1 MQWKGQYI
9 MTNMAKE
16 ELVENFAELLEQ
28 SFAKGKLYQGN
39 VVKGRAVRLENEFI
53 IVDVGLK
60 SEGRISRKEFAL
72 DGSGEPKI
80 GDEIEVYVERMEDKN
95 GEIVLSRERALRE
108 SLWIELEKVHQKN
121 EQVIGQITQRVKG
134 GFTVNVK
141 GIVAFLP
148 GSQLDIRPIRDLD
161 HLMNIDQP
169 FIIVKMDRPRGNIV
183 VSRRAILEQS
193 ANSGQR
199 AELLESLEEGHKVTG
214 VVKNIT
220 DYGAFI
226 DLGGIDGLLHVTDL
240 SWRRVDHPSDILTIG
255 SKIEAVVTR
264 YNKETGRVSLGLK
277 QLQNDPWSGVAE
289 NFKVGEK
296 VKGKVTNIADFGAF
310 VEIAQGLEGLIYYT
324 ELTWTKKNV
333 HPSKVLNIG
342 DEVETLIL
350 DIDSEKRRISL
361 GLKQCSDNPWEIFA
375 KNHPIGT
382 EIVGVVRSITEFGLF
397 VGVGETIDGMV
408 HKDDISWEKA
418 SDEAIAEFKKGDTV
432 KAVIREVDVE
442 RGRVSLSIKH
452 LEKDP
457 FESTTRELKKGA
469 VVTCTVTALQ
479 EAGIDVVTAG
489 GTQGFIRK
497 ADLSRE
503 RAEQRVDRFAEG
515 ENVDAIVLNVD
526 KSSRKIILSIKAREI
541 EEEKKAIAEYGGTG
555 SGASLGDILG
565 AAMRDADLDIKGKK

>member
-1 MQWKGQYI
+1 

-16 ELVENFAELLEQ
+16 EHIENFAELLEQ
-28 SFAKGKLYQGN
+28 SFAKGKLSQGS
-39 VVKGRAVRLENEFI
+39 VIRGRVVRLENEFA

-60 SEGRISRKEFAL
+60 SEGRVSRREFTM
-72 DGSGEPKI
+72 DGSADPRI
-80 GDEIEVYVERMEDKN
+80 GDEIDVYVERMEDKN

-108 SLWIELEKVHQKN
+108 ALWVELEKSHQKN

-134 GFTVNVK
+134 GFTVSVK

-148 GSQLDIRPIRDLD
+148 GSQLDIRPIRDID
-161 HLMNIDQP
+161 HLMYIDQP

-193 ANSGQR
+193 ANHGQR
-199 AELLESLEEGHKVTG
+199 AELLETLEEGHKVTG
-214 VVKNIT
+214 IVKNIT

-277 QLQNDPWSGVAE
+277 QLQNDPWQGVADS
-289 NFKVGEK
+289 FKVGEK
-296 VKGKVTNIADFGAF
+296 VKGKVANIADFGAF
-310 VEIAQGLEGLIYYT
+310 VEIAPGLEGLIYYT

-333 HPSKVLNIG
+333 HPSKILSVG

-350 DIDSEKRRISL
+350 DIDTEKRRISL

-382 EIVGVVRSITEFGLF
+382 EIEGTVRSITEFGLF
-397 VGVGETIDGMV
+397 VGVGDTIDGMV
-408 HKDDISWEKA
+408 HKDDISWEKTG
-418 SDEAIAEFKKGDTV
+418 DEAIAEFKKGDSV

-442 RGRVSLSIKH
+442 RGRVSLSMKH

-457 FESTTRELKKGA
+457 FESTAREVKKGA
-469 VVTCTVTALQ
+469 VVTCTVTTLQ
-479 EAGIDVVTAG
+479 EGGIDVVTPSGA
-489 GTQGFIRK
+489 QGFIRK
-497 ADLSRE
+497 TDLSRD
-503 RAEQRVDRFAEG
+503 RGEQRVDRFAEG
-515 ENVDAIVLNVD
+515 EKVDAIVLNVD
-526 KSSRKIILSIKAREI
+526 KNSRKVILSIKAREL

-565 AAMRDADLDIKGKK
+565 AAMRDADLDVKGKK

>member
-1 MQWKGQYI
+1 

-39 VVKGRAVRLENEFI
+39 VVKGRVVRLENEFI

-60 SEGRISRKEFAL
+60 SEGRISRREFAL

-289 NFKVGEK
+289 NFKVSEK
-296 VKGKVTNIADFGAF
+296 VNGKVTNIADFGAF

-382 EIVGVVRSITEFGLF
+382 EIEGVVRSITEFGLF

-497 ADLSRE
+497 ADLSRD

>member
-1 MQWKGQYI
+1 

-16 ELVENFAELLEQ
+16 EHIENFAELLEQ
-28 SFAKGKLYQGN
+28 SFAKGNLSQGS
-39 VVKGRAVRLENEFI
+39 VIRGRVVRLENEFA

-60 SEGRISRKEFAL
+60 SEGRITRREFTM
-72 DGSGEPKI
+72 DGSAEPRI
-80 GDEIEVYVERMEDKN
+80 GDEVDVYVERMEDKN

-108 SLWIELEKVHQKN
+108 ALWIELEKSHQKN

-134 GFTVNVK
+134 GFTVSVK

-161 HLMNIDQP
+161 HLMYIDQP

-183 VSRRAILEQS
+183 VSRRAILEQT
-193 ANSGQR
+193 ANHGQR
-199 AELLESLEEGHKVTG
+199 AEFLESLEEGHKVTG
-214 VVKNIT
+214 IVKNIT

-277 QLQNDPWSGVAE
+277 QLQNDPWHGVAE

-310 VEIAQGLEGLIYYT
+310 VEIAAGLEGLIYYT

-333 HPSKVLNIG
+333 HPSKILSVG
-342 DEVETLIL
+342 DEVETLVL
-350 DIDSEKRRISL
+350 DIDTEKRRISL

-382 EIVGVVRSITEFGLF
+382 EIEGTVRSITEFGLF
-397 VGVGETIDGMV
+397 VGVGDTIDGMV
-408 HKDDISWEKA
+408 HKDDISWGKTG
-418 SDEAIAEFKKGDTV
+418 DEAIAEFKKGDSV

-442 RGRVSLSIKH
+442 RGRVSLSMKH

-457 FESTTRELKKGA
+457 FESTAREVKKGA
-469 VVTCTVTALQ
+469 VVTCTVTTLQ
-479 EAGIDVVTAG
+479 ESGIDVLTSTGA
-489 GTQGFIRK
+489 QGFIRK
-497 ADLSRE
+497 ADLSRD

-515 ENVDAIVLNVD
+515 EKVDAIVLNVD
-526 KSSRKIILSIKAREI
+526 KNSRKVILSIKAREL

-565 AAMRDADLDIKGKK
+565 AAMRDADLDVKGDRKSVV

>member
-1 MQWKGQYI
+1 MEGTTNI
-9 MTNMAKE
+9 MTNIAKE
-16 ELVENFAELLEQ
+16 EHNESFAELLEQ
-28 SFAKGKLYQGN
+28 SFAKGKLSQGS
-39 VVKGRAVRLENEFI
+39 VITGRVVRLENEFA

-60 SEGRISRKEFAL
+60 SEGRVSRREFTM
-72 DGSGEPKI
+72 DGSADPRI
-80 GDEIEVYVERMEDKN
+80 GDEIDVYVERMEDKN

-108 SLWIELEKVHQKN
+108 ALWIELEKSHQKN
-121 EQVIGQITQRVKG
+121 EQVVGQITQRVKG
-134 GFTVNVK
+134 GFTVSVK

-148 GSQLDIRPIRDLD
+148 GSQLDIRPIRDID
-161 HLMNIDQP
+161 HLMYIDQP

-193 ANSGQR
+193 AGHGQR
-199 AELLESLEEGHKVTG
+199 AELLETLEEGHKVTG
-214 VVKNIT
+214 IVKNIT

-277 QLQNDPWSGVAE
+277 QLQNDPWHGVADS
-289 NFKVGEK
+289 FKVGEK

-310 VEIAQGLEGLIYYT
+310 VEIASGLEGLIYYT

-333 HPSKVLNIG
+333 HPSKILNVG
-342 DEVETLIL
+342 DEVETLVL
-350 DIDSEKRRISL
+350 DIDTEKRRISL
-361 GLKQCSDNPWEIFA
+361 GLKQCSDNPWEMFA

-382 EIVGVVRSITEFGLF
+382 EIEGAVRSITEFGLF
-397 VGVGETIDGMV
+397 VGVGDTIDGMV
-408 HKDDISWEKA
+408 HKDDISWEK
-418 SDEAIAEFKKGDTV
+418 SGDDAIAEFKKGDSV

-442 RGRVSLSIKH
+442 RGRVSLSMKH

-457 FESTTRELKKGA
+457 FESTAREVKKGA
-469 VVTCTVTALQ
+469 IVTCTVTALQ
-479 EAGIDVVTAG
+479 EGGIDVVTATG
-489 GTQGFIRK
+489 AQGFIRK
-497 ADLSRE
+497 ADLSRD

-515 ENVDAIVLNVD
+515 EKVDAIVLNVD
-526 KSSRKIILSIKAREI
+526 KNSRKVILSIKAREL

-565 AAMRDADLDIKGKK
+565 AAMREADLDVKGKK

>member
-60 SEGRISRKEFAL
+60 SEGRISRREFAL

-161 HLMNIDQP
+161 HLMYIDQP

-382 EIVGVVRSITEFGLF
+382 EIEGVVRSITEFGLF

-418 SDEAIAEFKKGDTV
+418 SDEAIAEFKKGDSV

-497 ADLSRE
+497 ADLSRD

>member
-1 MQWKGQYI
+1 VEGTI
-9 MTNMAKE
+9 NTMTNIAKE
-16 ELVENFAELLEQ
+16 EHIENFAELLEQ
-28 SFAKGKLYQGN
+28 SFAKGNLSQGS
-39 VVKGRAVRLENEFI
+39 VIRGRVVRLENEFA

-60 SEGRISRKEFAL
+60 SEGRVTRREFTM
-72 DGSGEPKI
+72 DGSAEPRI
-80 GDEIEVYVERMEDKN
+80 GDEVDVYVERMEDKN

-108 SLWIELEKVHQKN
+108 ALWIELEKSHQKN
-121 EQVIGQITQRVKG
+121 EQVVGQITQRVKG
-134 GFTVNVK
+134 GFTVSVK

-148 GSQLDIRPIRDLD
+148 GSQLDIRPIRDID
-161 HLMNIDQP
+161 HLMYIDQP

-183 VSRRAILEQS
+183 VSRRAILEQT
-193 ANSGQR
+193 ANHGQR

-214 VVKNIT
+214 IVKNIT

-277 QLQNDPWSGVAE
+277 QLQNDPWHGVAE

-310 VEIAQGLEGLIYYT
+310 VEIATGLEGLIYYT

-333 HPSKVLNIG
+333 HPSKVLNVG
-342 DEVETLIL
+342 DEVETLVL
-350 DIDSEKRRISL
+350 EIDTEKRRISL

-382 EIVGVVRSITEFGLF
+382 EIEGTVRSITEFGLF
-397 VGVGETIDGMV
+397 VGVGDTIDGMV
-408 HKDDISWEKA
+408 HKDDISWGKTGE
-418 SDEAIAEFKKGDTV
+418 EAIAEFKKGDSV

-442 RGRVSLSIKH
+442 RGRVSLSMKH

-457 FESTTRELKKGA
+457 FESTAREVKKGA
-469 VVTCTVTALQ
+469 VVTCTVTTLQ
-479 EAGIDVVTAG
+479 DGGIDVVTSSGA
-489 GTQGFIRK
+489 QGFIRK
-497 ADLSRE
+497 ADLSRD

-515 ENVDAIVLNVD
+515 EKVDAIVLNVD
-526 KSSRKIILSIKAREI
+526 KNSRKVILSIKAREL

-565 AAMRDADLDIKGKK
+565 AAMRDADLDVKGKR

>member
-1 MQWKGQYI
+1 
-9 MTNMAKE
+9 MTNIAKE
-16 ELVENFAELLEQ
+16 EHIENFAELLEQ
-28 SFAKGKLYQGN
+28 SFAKNNLSQGS
-39 VVKGRAVRLENEFI
+39 VVKGRVVRIENEFA

-60 SEGRISRKEFAL
+60 SEGRISRREFTT
-72 DGSGEPKI
+72 DGSSEPNIGE
-80 GDEIEVYVERMEDKN
+80 EIDVYVERMEDKN

-108 SLWIELEKVHQKN
+108 ALWIELEKSHQNN
-121 EQVIGQITQRVKG
+121 EQVIGRITQRVKG
-134 GFTVNVK
+134 GFTVSVR

-169 FIIVKMDRPRGNIV
+169 FMVVKMDRPRGNIV

-193 ANSGQR
+193 ANNGQR
-199 AELLESLEEGHKVTG
+199 SELLESLEEGHKVTG

-277 QLQNDPWSGVAE
+277 QLENDPWQGVVDK
-289 NFKVGEK
+289 FKVGDK

-310 VEIAQGLEGLIYYT
+310 VEIASGLEGLIYYT

-333 HPSKVLNIG
+333 HPSKILSVG

-350 DIDSEKRRISL
+350 DIDTEKRRISL

-382 EIVGVVRSITEFGLF
+382 QIEGTVRSITEFGLF
-397 VGVGETIDGMV
+397 IGVGETIDGMV
-408 HKDDISWEKA
+408 HKDDISWEK
-418 SDEAIAEFKKGDTV
+418 SGDEAIAEFKKGDTI

-457 FESTTRELKKGA
+457 FESTARELKKGA
-469 VVTCTVTALQ
+469 VVTCTVSALQ
-479 EAGIDVVTAG
+479 EAGIDVITSG
-489 GTQGFIRK
+489 GAQGFIRR
-497 ADLSRE
+497 ADLSRD
-503 RAEQRVDRFAEG
+503 RGEQRVDRFAEG
-515 ENVDAIVLNVD
+515 EKVDAIVLNID
-526 KSSRKIILSIKAREI
+526 KNSRKIILSIKAREL

-565 AAMRDADLDIKGKK
+565 AAIRDADLEKEKSKK

>member
-1 MQWKGQYI
+1 MEGTI
-9 MTNMAKE
+9 NTMTNIAKE
-16 ELVENFAELLEQ
+16 EHIENFAELLEQ
-28 SFAKGKLYQGN
+28 SFAKGNLSQGS
-39 VVKGRAVRLENEFI
+39 VIRGRVVRLENEFA

-60 SEGRISRKEFAL
+60 SEGRVTRREFTM
-72 DGSGEPKI
+72 DGSAEPRI
-80 GDEIEVYVERMEDKN
+80 GDEVDVYVERMEDKN

-108 SLWIELEKVHQKN
+108 ALWIELEKSHQKN
-121 EQVIGQITQRVKG
+121 EQVVGQITQRVKG
-134 GFTVNVK
+134 GFTVSVK

-148 GSQLDIRPIRDLD
+148 GSQLDIRPIRDID
-161 HLMNIDQP
+161 HLMYIDQP

-183 VSRRAILEQS
+183 VSRRAILEQT
-193 ANSGQR
+193 ANHGQR

-214 VVKNIT
+214 IVKNIT

-277 QLQNDPWSGVAE
+277 QLQNDPWHGVAE

-310 VEIAQGLEGLIYYT
+310 VEIATGLEGLIYYT

-333 HPSKVLNIG
+333 HPSKVLNVG
-342 DEVETLIL
+342 DEVETLVL
-350 DIDSEKRRISL
+350 EIDTEKRRISL

-382 EIVGVVRSITEFGLF
+382 EIEGTVRSITEFGLF
-397 VGVGETIDGMV
+397 VGVGDTIDGMV
-408 HKDDISWEKA
+408 HKDDISWGKTGE
-418 SDEAIAEFKKGDTV
+418 EAIAEFKKGDSV

-442 RGRVSLSIKH
+442 RGRVSLSMKH

-457 FESTTRELKKGA
+457 FESTAREVKKGA
-469 VVTCTVTALQ
+469 VVTCTVTTLQ
-479 EAGIDVVTAG
+479 DGGIDVVTSSGA
-489 GTQGFIRK
+489 QGFIRK
-497 ADLSRE
+497 ADLSRD

-515 ENVDAIVLNVD
+515 EKVDAIVLNVD
-526 KSSRKIILSIKAREI
+526 KNSRKVILSIKAREL

-565 AAMRDADLDIKGKK
+565 AAMRDADLDVKGKR

>member
-1 MQWKGQYI
+1 

-28 SFAKGKLYQGN
+28 SFTKGKLYQGN
-39 VVKGRAVRLENEFI
+39 VVKGRVVRLENEFAI
-53 IVDVGLK
+53 IDVGLK
-60 SEGRISRKEFAL
+60 SEGRISRREFIL
-72 DGSGEPKI
+72 DGSGEPRMD
-80 GDEIEVYVERMEDKN
+80 DEIDVYVERMEDKN

-108 SLWIELEKVHQKN
+108 SLWIELEKTHQKN

-134 GFTVNVK
+134 GFTVNVR

-161 HLMNIDQP
+161 HLMNVDQP

-199 AELLESLEEGHKVTG
+199 AELLGSLEEGHKVTG

-277 QLQNDPWSGVAE
+277 QLQNDPWFGVAE

-296 VKGKVTNIADFGAF
+296 IKGKVTNIADFGAF
-310 VEIAQGLEGLIYYT
+310 VEIAPGLEGLIYYT

-342 DEVETLIL
+342 DAVETLIL

-382 EIVGVVRSITEFGLF
+382 EIEGVVRSITEFGLF

-408 HKDDISWEKA
+408 HKDDISWEKQ
-418 SDEAIAEFKKGDTV
+418 SDEAIAGCKKGDTV
-432 KAVIREVDVE
+432 KALIREVDVE

-479 EAGIDVVTAG
+479 EAGVDVVTVSG
-489 GTQGFIRK
+489 VQGFIRK

-503 RAEQRVDRFAEG
+503 RGEQRVDRFAEG
-515 ENVDAIVLNVD
+515 EKVDAIVLNVD

>member
-1 MQWKGQYI
+1 
-9 MTNMAKE
+9 MARE
-16 ELVENFAELLEQ
+16 EHIENFAELLEQ
-28 SFAKGKLYQGN
+28 SFAKGNLSQGS
-39 VVKGRAVRLENEFI
+39 VVKGRVVRLENEFAI
-53 IVDVGLK
+53 IDVGLK
-60 SEGRISRKEFAL
+60 SEGRVSRREFMM
-72 DGSGEPKI
+72 DGSSEPRI
-80 GDEIEVYVERMEDKN
+80 GDEFDVYVERMEDKN

-108 SLWIELEKVHQKN
+108 ALWIELEKSHQKN
-121 EQVIGQITQRVKG
+121 EQVIGRITQRVKG
-134 GFTVNVK
+134 GFTVSVR

-169 FIIVKMDRPRGNIV
+169 FMIVKMDRPRGNIV

-193 ANSGQR
+193 AHGGQR

-255 SKIEAVVTR
+255 AKIEAVVTR

-277 QLQNDPWSGVAE
+277 QLENDPWQGVVDK
-289 NFKVGEK
+289 FKVGEK

-310 VEIAQGLEGLIYYT
+310 VEIAPGLEGLIYYT

-333 HPSKVLNIG
+333 HPSKILNVG
-342 DEVETLIL
+342 DEVETLVL
-350 DIDSEKRRISL
+350 DIDTEKRRISL

-382 EIVGVVRSITEFGLF
+382 EIEGTVRSITEFGLF

-418 SDEAIAEFKKGDTV
+418 GDEAIAEFKKGDTI

-452 LEKDP
+452 LAKDP

-469 VVTCTVTALQ
+469 VVTCTITALQ
-479 EAGIDVVTAG
+479 EGGIDVVTAAG
-489 GTQGFIRK
+489 AQGFIRK
-497 ADLSRE
+497 ADLSRD
-503 RAEQRVDRFAEG
+503 RNDQRVDRFAEG
-515 ENVDAIVLNVD
+515 EKVDAIVLNVD
-526 KSSRKIILSIKAREI
+526 KNSRKIILSIKAREL

-565 AAMRDADLDIKGKK
+565 AAMRDADLDVKGKK

>member
-1 MQWKGQYI
+1 MEGTI
-9 MTNMAKE
+9 NTMTNMAKE
-16 ELVENFAELLEQ
+16 EHIENFAELLEQ
-28 SFAKGKLYQGN
+28 SFAKGNLSQGS
-39 VVKGRAVRLENEFI
+39 VIRGRVVRLENEFA

-60 SEGRISRKEFAL
+60 SEGRVTRREFTM
-72 DGSGEPKI
+72 DGSPDPRI
-80 GDEIEVYVERMEDKN
+80 GDEVDVYVERMEDKN

-108 SLWIELEKVHQKN
+108 ALWIELEKSHQKN
-121 EQVIGQITQRVKG
+121 EQVVGQITQRVKG
-134 GFTVNVK
+134 GFTVSVK

-161 HLMNIDQP
+161 HLMYIDQP

-183 VSRRAILEQS
+183 VSRRAILEQT
-193 ANSGQR
+193 ANHGQR

-214 VVKNIT
+214 IVKNIT

-277 QLQNDPWSGVAE
+277 QLQNDPWHGVAE

-310 VEIAQGLEGLIYYT
+310 VEIAAGLEGLIYYT

-333 HPSKVLNIG
+333 HPSKILNVG
-342 DEVETLIL
+342 DEVETLVL
-350 DIDSEKRRISL
+350 DIDTEKRRISL

-382 EIVGVVRSITEFGLF
+382 EIEGTVRSITEFGLF
-397 VGVGETIDGMV
+397 VGVGDTIDGMV
-408 HKDDISWEKA
+408 HKDDISWGKTG
-418 SDEAIAEFKKGDTV
+418 DEAIAEFKKGDSV

-442 RGRVSLSIKH
+442 RGRVSLSMKH

-457 FESTTRELKKGA
+457 FESTAREVKKGA
-469 VVTCTVTALQ
+469 VVTCTVTTLQ
-479 EAGIDVVTAG
+479 EGGIDVVTSTGA
-489 GTQGFIRK
+489 QGFIRK
-497 ADLSRE
+497 ADLSRD

-515 ENVDAIVLNVD
+515 EKVDAIVLNVD
-526 KSSRKIILSIKAREI
+526 KNSRKVILSIKAREL

-565 AAMRDADLDIKGKK
+565 AAMRDADLDVKGKK

>member
-1 MQWKGQYI
+1 MEGTI
-9 MTNMAKE
+9 NTMTNIAKE
-16 ELVENFAELLEQ
+16 EHIENFAELLEQ
-28 SFAKGKLYQGN
+28 SFAKGNLSQGS
-39 VVKGRAVRLENEFI
+39 VIRGRVVRLENEFA

-60 SEGRISRKEFAL
+60 SEGRVTRREFTM
-72 DGSGEPKI
+72 DGSAEPRI
-80 GDEIEVYVERMEDKN
+80 GDEVDVYVERMEDKN

-108 SLWIELEKVHQKN
+108 ALWIELEKSHQKN
-121 EQVIGQITQRVKG
+121 EQVVGQITQRVKG
-134 GFTVNVK
+134 GFTVSVK

-148 GSQLDIRPIRDLD
+148 GSQLDIRPIRDID
-161 HLMNIDQP
+161 HLMYIDQP

-183 VSRRAILEQS
+183 VSRRAILEQT
-193 ANSGQR
+193 ANHGQR

-214 VVKNIT
+214 IVKNIT

-277 QLQNDPWSGVAE
+277 QLQNDPWHGVAE

-310 VEIAQGLEGLIYYT
+310 VEIATGLEGLIYYT

-333 HPSKVLNIG
+333 HPSKVLNVG
-342 DEVETLIL
+342 DEVETLVL
-350 DIDSEKRRISL
+350 DIDTEKRRISL

-382 EIVGVVRSITEFGLF
+382 EIEGTVRSITEFGLF
-397 VGVGETIDGMV
+397 VGVGDTIDGMV
-408 HKDDISWEKA
+408 HKDDISWGKTGE
-418 SDEAIAEFKKGDTV
+418 EAIAEFKKGDSV

-442 RGRVSLSIKH
+442 RGRVSLSMKH

-457 FESTTRELKKGA
+457 FESTAREVKKGA
-469 VVTCTVTALQ
+469 VVTCTVTTLQ
-479 EAGIDVVTAG
+479 DGGIDVVTSSGA
-489 GTQGFIRK
+489 QGFIRK
-497 ADLSRE
+497 ADLSRD

-515 ENVDAIVLNVD
+515 EKVDAIVLNVD
-526 KSSRKIILSIKAREI
+526 KNSRKVILSIKAREL

-565 AAMRDADLDIKGKK
+565 AAMRDADLDVKGKR

>member
-1 MQWKGQYI
+1 

-16 ELVENFAELLEQ
+16 EHIENFAELLEQ
-28 SFAKGKLYQGN
+28 SFAKGKFAQGS
-39 VVKGRAVRLENEFI
+39 VITGRVVRLENEFA

-60 SEGRISRKEFAL
+60 SEGRVSRREFTM
-72 DGSGEPKI
+72 DGSADPRI
-80 GDEIEVYVERMEDKN
+80 GDEIDVYVERMEDKN

-108 SLWIELEKVHQKN
+108 ALWIELEKSHQKN

-134 GFTVNVK
+134 GFTVSVK

-148 GSQLDIRPIRDLD
+148 GSQLDIRPIRDID
-161 HLMNIDQP
+161 HLMYIDQP

-183 VSRRAILEQS
+183 VSRRAILELS
-193 ANSGQR
+193 ANHGQR
-199 AELLESLEEGHKVTG
+199 AELLETLEEGHKVTG
-214 VVKNIT
+214 IVKNIT

-277 QLQNDPWSGVAE
+277 QLQNDPWHGVAE

-310 VEIAQGLEGLIYYT
+310 VEIASGLEGLIYYT

-333 HPSKVLNIG
+333 HPSKVLNVG
-342 DEVETLIL
+342 DEVETLVL
-350 DIDSEKRRISL
+350 DIDTEKRRISL

-382 EIVGVVRSITEFGLF
+382 EIEGTVRSITEFGLF
-397 VGVGETIDGMV
+397 VGVGDTIDGMV
-408 HKDDISWEKA
+408 HKDDISWEK
-418 SDEAIAEFKKGDTV
+418 SGDEAIAEFKKSDSV

-442 RGRVSLSIKH
+442 RGRVSLSMKH

-457 FESTTRELKKGA
+457 FESTAREVKKGA

-479 EAGIDVVTAG
+479 EGGIDVVTSTGA
-489 GTQGFIRK
+489 QGFIRK
-497 ADLSRE
+497 ADLSRD
-503 RAEQRVDRFAEG
+503 RGEQRVDRFAEG
-515 ENVDAIVLNVD
+515 EKVDAIVLNVD
-526 KSSRKIILSIKAREI
+526 KNSRKVILSIKAREL

-565 AAMRDADLDIKGKK
+565 AAMRDADLDVKGKK

>member
-1 MQWKGQYI
+1 VEGTI
-9 MTNMAKE
+9 NTMTNMAKE
-16 ELVENFAELLEQ
+16 EHIENFAELLEQ
-28 SFAKGKLYQGN
+28 SFAKGNLSQGN
-39 VVKGRAVRLENEFI
+39 VIRGRVVRLENEFA

-60 SEGRISRKEFAL
+60 SEGRVTRREFTM
-72 DGSGEPKI
+72 DGSAEPRI
-80 GDEIEVYVERMEDKN
+80 GDEVDVYVERMEDKN

-108 SLWIELEKVHQKN
+108 ALWIELEKSHQKN
-121 EQVIGQITQRVKG
+121 EQVVGQITQRVKG
-134 GFTVNVK
+134 GFTVSVK

-148 GSQLDIRPIRDLD
+148 GSQLDIRPIRDID
-161 HLMNIDQP
+161 HLMYIDQP

-183 VSRRAILEQS
+183 VSRRAILEQT
-193 ANSGQR
+193 ANHGQR

-214 VVKNIT
+214 IVKNIT

-277 QLQNDPWSGVAE
+277 QLQNDPWHGVAE

-310 VEIAQGLEGLIYYT
+310 VEIAAGLEGLIYYT

-333 HPSKVLNIG
+333 HPSKILNVG
-342 DEVETLIL
+342 DEVETLVL
-350 DIDSEKRRISL
+350 DIDTEKRRISL

-382 EIVGVVRSITEFGLF
+382 EIEGTVRSITEFGLF
-397 VGVGETIDGMV
+397 VGVGDTIDGMV
-408 HKDDISWEKA
+408 HKDDISWGKTG
-418 SDEAIAEFKKGDTV
+418 DEAIAEFKKGDSV

-442 RGRVSLSIKH
+442 RGRVSLSMKH

-457 FESTTRELKKGA
+457 FESTAREVKKGA
-469 VVTCTVTALQ
+469 VVSCTVTTLQ
-479 EAGIDVVTAG
+479 DGGIDVVTSTGA
-489 GTQGFIRK
+489 QGFIRK
-497 ADLSRE
+497 ADLSRD

-515 ENVDAIVLNVD
+515 EKVDAIVLNVD
-526 KSSRKIILSIKAREI
+526 KNSRKVILSIKAREL

-565 AAMRDADLDIKGKK
+565 AAMRDADIDVKGKK

>member
-1 MQWKGQYI
+1 
-9 MTNMAKE
+9 MTNIAKE
-16 ELVENFAELLEQ
+16 EHIESFAELLEQ
-28 SFAKGKLYQGN
+28 SFAKGKLSQGN
-39 VVKGRAVRLENEFI
+39 VITGRVVRLENEFA

-60 SEGRISRKEFAL
+60 SEGRISRREFTM
-72 DGSGEPKI
+72 DGSADPRI
-80 GDEIEVYVERMEDKN
+80 GDEIDVYVERMEDKN

-108 SLWIELEKVHQKN
+108 ALWIELEKSHQKN
-121 EQVIGQITQRVKG
+121 EQVVGQITQRVKG
-134 GFTVNVK
+134 GFTVSVK

-148 GSQLDIRPIRDLD
+148 GSQLDIRPIRDID
-161 HLMNIDQP
+161 HLMYIDQP

-193 ANSGQR
+193 AGHGQR
-199 AELLESLEEGHKVTG
+199 AELLETLEEGHKVTG
-214 VVKNIT
+214 IVKNIT

-277 QLQNDPWSGVAE
+277 QLQNDPWHGVADS
-289 NFKVGEK
+289 FKVGEK

-310 VEIAQGLEGLIYYT
+310 VEIASGLEGLIYYT

-333 HPSKVLNIG
+333 HPSKILNVG
-342 DEVETLIL
+342 DEVETLVL
-350 DIDSEKRRISL
+350 DIDTEKRRISL
-361 GLKQCSDNPWEIFA
+361 GLKQCSDNPWEMFA

-382 EIVGVVRSITEFGLF
+382 EIEGAVRSITEFGLF
-397 VGVGETIDGMV
+397 VGVGDTIDGMV
-408 HKDDISWEKA
+408 HKDDISWEK
-418 SDEAIAEFKKGDTV
+418 SGDDAIAEFKKGDSV

-442 RGRVSLSIKH
+442 RGRVSLSMKH

-457 FESTTRELKKGA
+457 FESTAREVKKGA
-469 VVTCTVTALQ
+469 IVTCTVTALQ
-479 EAGIDVVTAG
+479 EGGIDVVTATG
-489 GTQGFIRK
+489 AQGFIRK
-497 ADLSRE
+497 ADLSRD
-503 RAEQRVDRFAEG
+503 RGEQRVDRFAEG
-515 ENVDAIVLNVD
+515 EKVDAIVLNVD
-526 KSSRKIILSIKAREI
+526 KNSRKVILSIKAREL

-565 AAMRDADLDIKGKK
+565 AAMRDADLDVKGKK

>member
-1 MQWKGQYI
+1 MEGTI
-9 MTNMAKE
+9 NTMTNMAKE
-16 ELVENFAELLEQ
+16 EHIENFAELLEQ
-28 SFAKGKLYQGN
+28 SFAKGNLSQGN
-39 VVKGRAVRLENEFI
+39 VIRGRVVRLENEFA

-60 SEGRISRKEFAL
+60 SEGRVTRREFTM
-72 DGSGEPKI
+72 DGSAEPRI
-80 GDEIEVYVERMEDKN
+80 GDEVDVYVERMEDKN

-108 SLWIELEKVHQKN
+108 ALWIELEKSHQKN
-121 EQVIGQITQRVKG
+121 EQVVGQITQRVKG
-134 GFTVNVK
+134 GFTVSVK

-148 GSQLDIRPIRDLD
+148 GSQLDIRPIRDID
-161 HLMNIDQP
+161 HLMYIDQP

-183 VSRRAILEQS
+183 VSRRAILEQT
-193 ANSGQR
+193 ANHGQR

-214 VVKNIT
+214 IVKNIT

-277 QLQNDPWSGVAE
+277 QLQNDPWHGVAE

-310 VEIAQGLEGLIYYT
+310 VEIAAGLEGLIYYT

-333 HPSKVLNIG
+333 HPSKILNVG
-342 DEVETLIL
+342 DEVETLVL
-350 DIDSEKRRISL
+350 DIDTEKRRISL

-382 EIVGVVRSITEFGLF
+382 EIEGTVRSITEFGLF
-397 VGVGETIDGMV
+397 VGVGDTIDGMV
-408 HKDDISWEKA
+408 HKDDISWGKTG
-418 SDEAIAEFKKGDTV
+418 DEAIAEFKKGDSV

-442 RGRVSLSIKH
+442 RGRVSLSMKH

-457 FESTTRELKKGA
+457 FESTAREVKKGA
-469 VVTCTVTALQ
+469 VVTCTVTTLQ
-479 EAGIDVVTAG
+479 DGGIDVVTSTGA
-489 GTQGFIRK
+489 QGFIRK
-497 ADLSRE
+497 ADLSRD

-515 ENVDAIVLNVD
+515 EKVDAIVLNVD
-526 KSSRKIILSIKAREI
+526 KNSRKVILSIKAREL

-565 AAMRDADLDIKGKK
+565 AAMRDADIDVKGKK

>member
-1 MQWKGQYI
+1 MEGTI
-9 MTNMAKE
+9 NTMTNMAKE
-16 ELVENFAELLEQ
+16 EHIENFAELLEQ
-28 SFAKGKLYQGN
+28 SFAKGNLSQGS
-39 VVKGRAVRLENEFI
+39 VIRGRVVRLENEFA

-60 SEGRISRKEFAL
+60 SEGRITRREFTM
-72 DGSGEPKI
+72 DGSAEPRI
-80 GDEIEVYVERMEDKN
+80 GDEVDVYVERMEDKN

-108 SLWIELEKVHQKN
+108 ALWIELEKSHQKN

-134 GFTVNVK
+134 GFTVSVK

-161 HLMNIDQP
+161 HLMYIDQP

-183 VSRRAILEQS
+183 VSRRAILEQT
-193 ANSGQR
+193 ANHGQR
-199 AELLESLEEGHKVTG
+199 AEFLESLEEGHKVTG
-214 VVKNIT
+214 IVKNIT

-277 QLQNDPWSGVAE
+277 QLQNDPWHGVAE

-310 VEIAQGLEGLIYYT
+310 VEIAAGLEGLIYYT

-333 HPSKVLNIG
+333 HPSKILSVG
-342 DEVETLIL
+342 DEVETLVL
-350 DIDSEKRRISL
+350 DIDTEKRRISL

-382 EIVGVVRSITEFGLF
+382 EIEGTVRSITEFGLF
-397 VGVGETIDGMV
+397 VGVGDTIDGMV
-408 HKDDISWEKA
+408 HKDDISWGKTG
-418 SDEAIAEFKKGDTV
+418 DEAIAEFKKGDSV

-442 RGRVSLSIKH
+442 RGRVSLSMKH

-457 FESTTRELKKGA
+457 FESTAREVKKGA
-469 VVTCTVTALQ
+469 VVTCTVTTLQ
-479 EAGIDVVTAG
+479 ESGIDVLTSTGA
-489 GTQGFIRK
+489 QGFIRK
-497 ADLSRE
+497 ADLSRD

-515 ENVDAIVLNVD
+515 EKVDAIVLNVD
-526 KSSRKIILSIKAREI
+526 KNSRKVILSIKAREL

-565 AAMRDADLDIKGKK
+565 AAMRDADLDVKGKK

>member
-1 MQWKGQYI
+1 MEGTI
-9 MTNMAKE
+9 NTMTNIAKE
-16 ELVENFAELLEQ
+16 EHIENFAELLEQ
-28 SFAKGKLYQGN
+28 SFAKGNLSQGN
-39 VVKGRAVRLENEFI
+39 VIRGRVVRLENEFA

-60 SEGRISRKEFAL
+60 SEGRVTRREFTM
-72 DGSGEPKI
+72 DGSAEPRI
-80 GDEIEVYVERMEDKN
+80 GDEVDVYVERMEDKN

-108 SLWIELEKVHQKN
+108 ALWIELEKSHQKN
-121 EQVIGQITQRVKG
+121 EQVVGQITQRVKG
-134 GFTVNVK
+134 GFTVSVK

-148 GSQLDIRPIRDLD
+148 GSQLDIRPIRDID
-161 HLMNIDQP
+161 HLMYIDQP

-183 VSRRAILEQS
+183 VSRRAILEQT
-193 ANSGQR
+193 ANHGQR

-214 VVKNIT
+214 IVKNIT

-277 QLQNDPWSGVAE
+277 QLQNDPWHGVAE

-310 VEIAQGLEGLIYYT
+310 VEIAAGLEGLIYYT

-333 HPSKVLNIG
+333 HPSKILNVG
-342 DEVETLIL
+342 DEVETLVL
-350 DIDSEKRRISL
+350 DIDTEKRRISL

-382 EIVGVVRSITEFGLF
+382 EIEGTVRSITEFGLF
-397 VGVGETIDGMV
+397 VGVGDTIDGMV
-408 HKDDISWEKA
+408 HKDDISWGKTG
-418 SDEAIAEFKKGDTV
+418 DEAIAEFKKGDSV

-442 RGRVSLSIKH
+442 RGRVSLSMKH

-457 FESTTRELKKGA
+457 FESTAREVKKGA
-469 VVTCTVTALQ
+469 VVTCTVATLQ
-479 EAGIDVVTAG
+479 DGGIDVVTSTGA
-489 GTQGFIRK
+489 QGFIRK
-497 ADLSRE
+497 ADLSRD

-515 ENVDAIVLNVD
+515 EKVDAIVLNVD
-526 KSSRKIILSIKAREI
+526 KNSRKVILSIKAREL

-565 AAMRDADLDIKGKK
+565 AAMRDADIDVKGKK

>member
-1 MQWKGQYI
+1 MEGTI
-9 MTNMAKE
+9 DTMTNMAKE
-16 ELVENFAELLEQ
+16 EHIENFAELLEQ
-28 SFAKGKLYQGN
+28 SFAKGNLSQGS
-39 VVKGRAVRLENEFI
+39 VIRGRVVRLENEFA

-60 SEGRISRKEFAL
+60 SEGRITRREFTM
-72 DGSGEPKI
+72 DGSAEPRI
-80 GDEIEVYVERMEDKN
+80 GDEVDVYVERMEDKN

-108 SLWIELEKVHQKN
+108 ALWIELEKSHQKN

-134 GFTVNVK
+134 GFTVSVK

-161 HLMNIDQP
+161 HLMYIDQP

-183 VSRRAILEQS
+183 VSRRAILEQT
-193 ANSGQR
+193 ANHGQR
-199 AELLESLEEGHKVTG
+199 AEFLESLEEGHKVTG
-214 VVKNIT
+214 IVKNIT

-277 QLQNDPWSGVAE
+277 QLQNDPWHGVAE

-310 VEIAQGLEGLIYYT
+310 VEIAAGLEGLIYYT

-333 HPSKVLNIG
+333 HPSKILSVG
-342 DEVETLIL
+342 DEVETLVL
-350 DIDSEKRRISL
+350 DIDTEKRRISL

-382 EIVGVVRSITEFGLF
+382 EIEGTVRSITEFGLF
-397 VGVGETIDGMV
+397 VGVGDTIDGMV
-408 HKDDISWEKA
+408 HKDDISWGKTG
-418 SDEAIAEFKKGDTV
+418 DEAIAEFKKGDSV

-442 RGRVSLSIKH
+442 RGRVSLSMKH

-457 FESTTRELKKGA
+457 FESTAREVKKGA
-469 VVTCTVTALQ
+469 VVTCTVTTLQ
-479 EAGIDVVTAG
+479 ESGIDVLTSTGA
-489 GTQGFIRK
+489 QGFIRK
-497 ADLSRE
+497 ADLSRD

-515 ENVDAIVLNVD
+515 EKVDAIVLNVD
-526 KSSRKIILSIKAREI
+526 KNSRKVILSIKAREL

-565 AAMRDADLDIKGKK
+565 AAMRDADLDVKGKK

>member
-1 MQWKGQYI
+1 VEGTIFI

-16 ELVENFAELLEQ
+16 EHIDNFAELLEQ
-28 SFAKGKLYQGN
+28 SFANGNLSQGS
-39 VVKGRAVRLENEFI
+39 VVKGRIVRLENEFA

-60 SEGRISRKEFAL
+60 SEGRISRREFMM
-72 DGSGEPKI
+72 DGAGEPRI
-80 GDEIEVYVERMEDKN
+80 GDECDVYVERMEDKN

-108 SLWIELEKVHQKN
+108 ALWIELEKSHQKN
-121 EQVIGQITQRVKG
+121 EQVIGRITQRVKG
-134 GFTVNVK
+134 GFTVSVR

-169 FIIVKMDRPRGNIV
+169 FMIVKMDRPRGNIV

-193 ANSGQR
+193 ANGGQR
-199 AELLESLEEGHKVTG
+199 AELLESLEEGHKVMG

-277 QLQNDPWSGVAE
+277 QLENDPWQGVVDK
-289 NFKVGEK
+289 FKVGEK

-310 VEIAQGLEGLIYYT
+310 VEIAPGLEGLIYYT

-333 HPSKVLNIG
+333 HPSKILNVG
-342 DEVETLIL
+342 DEVETLVL
-350 DIDSEKRRISL
+350 DIDTEKRRISL

-382 EIVGVVRSITEFGLF
+382 EIEGTVRSITEFGLF

-408 HKDDISWEKA
+408 HKDDISWEK
-418 SDEAIAEFKKGDTV
+418 SGDEAIAEFKKGDTI

-442 RGRVSLSIKH
+442 RGRVSLSMKH

-469 VVTCTVTALQ
+469 VVTCTITALQ
-479 EAGIDVVTAG
+479 EAGIDVVTASG
-489 GTQGFIRK
+489 AQGFIRK
-497 ADLSRE
+497 ADLSRD
-503 RAEQRVDRFAEG
+503 RGEQRVDRFAEG
-515 ENVDAIVLNVD
+515 EKIDAIVLNVD
-526 KSSRKIILSIKAREI
+526 KNSRKIILSIKAREL

-565 AAMRDADLDIKGKK
+565 AAMRDADLDAKGKK

>member
-1 MQWKGQYI
+1 
-9 MTNMAKE
+9 MTNPAKE
-16 ELVENFAELLEQ
+16 EHIENFAELLEQ
-28 SFAKGKLYQGN
+28 SFAKGNLSQGS
-39 VVKGRAVRLENEFI
+39 VVKGRIVRIENEFA

-60 SEGRISRKEFAL
+60 SEGRISRREFRL
-72 DGSGEPKI
+72 EGGEEPRLN
-80 GDEIEVYVERMEDKN
+80 DEVDVYVERMEDKN

-108 SLWIELEKVHQKN
+108 ALWIELEKTHQKN
-121 EQVIGQITQRVKG
+121 EQVVGRITQRVKG
-134 GFTVNVK
+134 GFTVSVR
-141 GIVAFLP
+141 GITAFLP

-161 HLMNIDQP
+161 HLMNIEQP
-169 FIIVKMDRPRGNIV
+169 FMIVKMDRPRGNIV

-193 ANSGQR
+193 TNNGQR
-199 AELLESLEEGHKVTG
+199 AELLASLEEGHKVTG
-214 VVKNIT
+214 IVKNIT

-255 SKIEAVVTR
+255 AKIEAVVTR

-277 QLQNDPWSGVAE
+277 QLENDPWQAVAGKL
-289 NFKVGEK
+289 KVGER
-296 VKGKVTNIADFGAF
+296 VKGRVTNIADFGAF
-310 VEIAQGLEGLIYYT
+310 VEIASGLEGLIYYT

-333 HPSKVLNIG
+333 HPSKIVNVG

-375 KNHPIGT
+375 KNHPVGT
-382 EIVGVVRSITEFGLF
+382 EIEDTVRSITEFGLF
-397 VGVGETIDGMV
+397 VGVGDTIDGMV
-408 HKDDISWEKA
+408 HKDDISWEK
-418 SDEAIAEFKKGDTV
+418 SGDQAIAEFKKGDTI

-457 FESTTRELKKGA
+457 FESSVRELKKGA
-469 VVTCTVTALQ
+469 IVTCTVTALQ
-479 EAGIDVVTAG
+479 DAGIDVAI
-489 GTQGFIRK
+489 GTGAQGFIRK
-497 ADLSRE
+497 ADLSRD

-515 ENVDAIVLNVD
+515 EKVDAIILNVD
-526 KSSRKIILSIKAREI
+526 KNSRKIILSIKAREL

-565 AAMRDADLDIKGKK
+565 AAMRDADLTVKSKK

>member
-1 MQWKGQYI
+1 

-16 ELVENFAELLEQ
+16 EHIDNFAELLEQ
-28 SFAKGKLYQGN
+28 SFANGNLSQGS
-39 VVKGRAVRLENEFI
+39 VVKGRIVRLENEFA

-60 SEGRISRKEFAL
+60 SEGRISRREFMM
-72 DGSGEPKI
+72 DGAGEPRI
-80 GDEIEVYVERMEDKN
+80 GDECDVYVERMEDKN

-108 SLWIELEKVHQKN
+108 ALWIELEKSHQKN
-121 EQVIGQITQRVKG
+121 EQVIGRITQRVKG
-134 GFTVNVK
+134 GFTVSVR

-169 FIIVKMDRPRGNIV
+169 FMIVKMDRPRGNIV

-193 ANSGQR
+193 ANGGQR
-199 AELLESLEEGHKVTG
+199 AELLESLEEGHKVMG

-277 QLQNDPWSGVAE
+277 QLENDPWQGVVDK
-289 NFKVGEK
+289 FKVGEK

-310 VEIAQGLEGLIYYT
+310 VEIAPGLEGLIYYT

-333 HPSKVLNIG
+333 HPSKILNVG
-342 DEVETLIL
+342 DEVETLVL
-350 DIDSEKRRISL
+350 DIDTEKRRISL

-382 EIVGVVRSITEFGLF
+382 EIEGTVRSITEFGLF

-408 HKDDISWEKA
+408 HKDDISWEK
-418 SDEAIAEFKKGDTV
+418 SGDEAIAEFKKGDTI

-442 RGRVSLSIKH
+442 RGRVSLSMKH

-469 VVTCTVTALQ
+469 VVTCTITALQ
-479 EAGIDVVTAG
+479 EAGIDVVTASG
-489 GTQGFIRK
+489 AQGFIRK
-497 ADLSRE
+497 ADLSRD
-503 RAEQRVDRFAEG
+503 RGEQRVDRFAEG
-515 ENVDAIVLNVD
+515 EKIDAIVLNVD
-526 KSSRKIILSIKAREI
+526 KNSRKIILSIKAREL

-565 AAMRDADLDIKGKK
+565 AAMRDADLDAKGKK

>member
-1 MQWKGQYI
+1 MEGTI
-9 MTNMAKE
+9 NTMTNMAKE
-16 ELVENFAELLEQ
+16 EHIENFAELLEQ
-28 SFAKGKLYQGN
+28 SFAKGNLSQGS
-39 VVKGRAVRLENEFI
+39 VIRGRVVRLENEFA

-60 SEGRISRKEFAL
+60 SEGRVTRREFTM
-72 DGSGEPKI
+72 DGSAEPRV
-80 GDEIEVYVERMEDKN
+80 GDEVDVYVERMEDKN

-108 SLWIELEKVHQKN
+108 ALWIELEKSHQKN

-134 GFTVNVK
+134 GFTVSVK

-161 HLMNIDQP
+161 HLMYIDQP

-183 VSRRAILEQS
+183 VSRRAILEQT
-193 ANSGQR
+193 ANHGQR

-214 VVKNIT
+214 IVKNIT

-277 QLQNDPWSGVAE
+277 QLQNDPWHGVAE

-310 VEIAQGLEGLIYYT
+310 VEIASGLEGLIYYT

-333 HPSKVLNIG
+333 HPSKILNVG
-342 DEVETLIL
+342 DEVETLVL
-350 DIDSEKRRISL
+350 DIDTEKRRISL

-382 EIVGVVRSITEFGLF
+382 EIEGTVRSITEFGLF
-397 VGVGETIDGMV
+397 VGVGDTIDGMV
-408 HKDDISWEKA
+408 HKDDISWEKTG
-418 SDEAIAEFKKGDTV
+418 DEAIAEFKKGDSV

-442 RGRVSLSIKH
+442 RGRVSLSMKH

-457 FESTTRELKKGA
+457 FESTAREVKKGA

-479 EAGIDVVTAG
+479 EGGIDVVTATG
-489 GTQGFIRK
+489 AQGFIRK
-497 ADLSRE
+497 ADLSRD
-503 RAEQRVDRFAEG
+503 RGEQRVDRFAEG
-515 ENVDAIVLNVD
+515 EKVDAIVLNVD
-526 KSSRKIILSIKAREI
+526 KNSRKVILSIKAREL

-565 AAMRDADLDIKGKK
+565 AAMRDADLDVKGKK

>member
-1 MQWKGQYI
+1 MEGTTNI

-16 ELVENFAELLEQ
+16 EHIENFAELLEQ
-28 SFAKGKLYQGN
+28 SFAKGKLSQGS
-39 VVKGRAVRLENEFI
+39 VITGRVVRLENEFA

-60 SEGRISRKEFAL
+60 SEGRISRREFTM
-72 DGSGEPKI
+72 DGSADPRI
-80 GDEIEVYVERMEDKN
+80 GDEIDVYVERMEDKN

-108 SLWIELEKVHQKN
+108 ALWIELEKSHQKN

-134 GFTVNVK
+134 GFTVSVK

-148 GSQLDIRPIRDLD
+148 GSQLDIRPIRDID
-161 HLMNIDQP
+161 HLMYIDQP

-193 ANSGQR
+193 ANHGQR
-199 AELLESLEEGHKVTG
+199 AELLETLEEGHKVTG
-214 VVKNIT
+214 IVKNIT

-277 QLQNDPWSGVAE
+277 QLQNDPWHGVAE

-310 VEIAQGLEGLIYYT
+310 VEIASGLEGLIYYT

-333 HPSKVLNIG
+333 HPSKILNVG

-350 DIDSEKRRISL
+350 DIDTEKRRISL

-375 KNHPIGT
+375 KDHPIGT
-382 EIVGVVRSITEFGLF
+382 EIEGTVRSITEFGLF
-397 VGVGETIDGMV
+397 VGVGDTIDGMV
-408 HKDDISWEKA
+408 HKDDISWEKTG
-418 SDEAIAEFKKGDTV
+418 DEAIAEFKKGDSV

-442 RGRVSLSIKH
+442 RGRVSLSMKH

-457 FESTTRELKKGA
+457 FESTAREVKKGA
-469 VVTCTVTALQ
+469 VVSCTVTALQ
-479 EAGIDVVTAG
+479 EGGIDVVTSTGA
-489 GTQGFIRK
+489 QGFIRK
-497 ADLSRE
+497 ADLSRD
-503 RAEQRVDRFAEG
+503 RGEQRVDRFAEG
-515 ENVDAIVLNVD
+515 EKIDAIVLNVD
-526 KSSRKIILSIKAREI
+526 KNSRKVILSIKAREL

-565 AAMRDADLDIKGKK
+565 AAMRDADLDVKGKK